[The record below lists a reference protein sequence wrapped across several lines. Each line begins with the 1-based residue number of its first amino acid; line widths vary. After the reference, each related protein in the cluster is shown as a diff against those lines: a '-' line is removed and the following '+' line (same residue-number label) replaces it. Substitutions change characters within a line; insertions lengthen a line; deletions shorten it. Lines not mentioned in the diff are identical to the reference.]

1 MHAHIFGH
9 PRGAWY
15 FEQIVRAAVKA
26 PDIWVGTRAEIAD
39 HVLAQPALYGG
50 QSEACPPLTR
60 AWARRFAPLPTLR
73 H

>member
-15 FEQIVRAAVKA
+15 FEQIVRQAVKA

-39 HVLAQPALYGG
+39 HVLAQK
-50 QSEACPPLTR
+50 T
-60 AWARRFAPLPTLR
+60 
-73 H
+73 